1 MAEFVLSSLYSH
13 NVIKSLQFIAKTF
26 VFSSLDI
33 FSKYTKN
40 ANDIVLQEIYAKLPV
55 ETKATIFFGEKI
67 TIKYSL
73 IKQLWTKC
81 NSFLTSMAKQ
91 SYAHWGNSY
100 TPRCT
105 QLIICYKVVLTGI
118 EPASQSSN
126 LILRRILCHW
136 ATETQINLQWKHVM
150 SFSFPTKRY
159 HKSYYPHPESNQWSQ
174 IRSPVC

>member
-1 MAEFVLSSLYSH
+1 MPHSYLWYDSMAFERHSTLQKTTQVHFKHGITPRIACKFYRDV
-13 NVIKSLQFIAKTF
+13 KSQLA
-26 VFSSLDI
+26 SW
-33 FSKYTKN
+33 N
-40 ANDIVLQEIYAKLPV
+40 
-55 ETKATIFFGEKI
+55 ATIKPIRGHH
-67 TIKYSL
+67 KYS
-73 IKQLWTKC
+73 
-81 NSFLTSMAKQ
+81 
-91 SYAHWGNSY
+91 AHWGNSY

-159 HKSYYPHPESNQWSQ
+159 HKSYYPHPESNQCSQ
-174 IRSPVC
+174 IRSPVCTVVF